1 MSPREGQACLLI
13 GMQVLRVG
21 GSCFSALEGVSS
33 PRPDA
38 LAISRW
44 TRHGSRVS
52 LLDNRYQPVC
62 MYTGDDREQEAR

>member
-1 MSPREGQACLLI
+1 MRWRKQLSELE
-13 GMQVLRVG
+13 RVR
-21 GSCFSALEGVSS
+21 S

-52 LLDNRYQPVC
+52 LLDSRYEPVC
-62 MYTGDDREQEAR
+62 MYTVYWRGQKVGGTVAFYAAVFW